1 MIVLILV
8 FRLVIGE
15 QMIDVLGP
23 EKRRRRTTQEKI
35 AIVQQSFEPGM
46 TVSLVARQH
55 GVAASQLFLWRKQY
69 QEGSLTAVAAGEQVV
84 PASELAAA
92 MKQIKELQRLL
103 GKKTMENEL
112 LKEAVEYGRGK
123 KVDSARALIARGWG
137 VSLVSRCLR
146 VSRAQ
151 LHVILRRTDDW
162 KDGRRSRHSDDT
174 DVLLRIHHVIG
185 ELPTYG
191 YRRVWALLRRQA
203 ELDGMPAINAKRV
216 YRIMRQNALLLERK
230 TAVPPSKRAHTGK
243 VAVKESNQRWCSD
256 GFEFRC
262 DNGEKLRVTFAL
274 DCCDREALHWAVT
287 TGGFD
292 SETVQDVMLGA
303 VERRFGNE
311 LPASPVEWLTDNGS
325 CYRANETRQFARMLG
340 LEPKNTAVRSPES
353 NGIAESFVK
362 TIKRD
367 YISIMPKPDGL
378 TAAKNLAEAFE
389 HYNEWHPHSALGY
402 RSPREYLRQ
411 RASNG
416 LSDNRCLE
424 I

>member
-1 MIVLILV
+1 
-8 FRLVIGE
+8 
-15 QMIDVLGP
+15 MIDVLGP

-162 KDGRRSRHSDDT
+162 MDGRRSRHTDDT

-230 TAVPPSKRAHTGK
+230 PAVPPSKRAHTGR